1 MAGNKLP
8 MSAIVVL
15 WLFPLS
21 AVVFLIIAISIPAY
35 ETRVGYFISIF
46 SILFMLVNA
55 IGCFF
60 ASFMLC
66 GFYLSCKG
74 SNSGKYFEYL
84 KALFFNIF
92 GGYYFIR
99 KINDITMGGDVPLGK
114 SYRIGYFGVYYF
126 SAIATAIAVSI
137 MMSKGVGS

>member
-1 MAGNKLP
+1 MADNKLP

-21 AVVFLIIAISIPAY
+21 VVAFLIIAISILAY

-46 SILFMLVNA
+46 SILFMHCKCSWML
-55 IGCFF
+55 FS
-60 ASFMLC
+60 SFMLC

-74 SNSGKYFEYL
+74 SNNGKYFEYL

-92 GGYYFIR
+92 GGYYFIQ
-99 KINDITMGGDVPLGK
+99 KIHNIAKEKDVSLGK
-114 SYRIGYFGVYYF
+114 NYRIGYFGVYYF

-137 MMSKGVGS
+137 MMSKGVGP